1 MEAPLKL
8 NPEETRELGDEAV
21 WSLSSAKPG
30 NGVEQLRDGNT
41 DTFWQSDGPQPH
53 LINIQFQRKVKVSM
67 LRIYTSYRID
77 ESYTPS
83 CISVRIGTAEHDL
96 QEIQVV
102 DLKEPDG
109 WLTVHLAKPYGPP
122 PEPNP
127 SCIPRD
133 PEIGG
138 ATGFVR
144 THFIQLA
151 VLTNH
156 QNGRDTHIR
165 QIQVHGPR
173 SNGGP
178 GTTVQRTFDVSSVS
192 SSKAEEVEAHGPLK
206 MQSRAMIQFASIR

>member
-1 MEAPLKL
+1 MNEL
-8 NPEETRELGDEAV
+8 REIGDEAA

-41 DTFWQSDGPQPH
+41 ETFWQSDGPQPH
-53 LINIQFQRKVKVSM
+53 LINIQFQRKVKVTE
-67 LRIYTSYRID
+67 LRIFTSYKID

-83 CISVRIGTAEHDL
+83 CLSVRIGTAHHDL

-109 WLTVHLAKPYGPP
+109 WVTISLARPRG
-122 PEPNP
+122 EPVQTAPHP
-127 SCIPRD
+127 SCVPRD

-138 ATGFVR
+138 AVDFVR

-151 VLTNH
+151 VLSNH
-156 QNGRDTHIR
+156 QNGRDTHMR

-173 SNGGP
+173 GGP
-178 GTTVQRTFDVSSVS
+178 SLRGL
-192 SSKAEEVEAHGPLK
+192 EG
-206 MQSRAMIQFASIR
+206 RALHPQTAALRQFAVVR